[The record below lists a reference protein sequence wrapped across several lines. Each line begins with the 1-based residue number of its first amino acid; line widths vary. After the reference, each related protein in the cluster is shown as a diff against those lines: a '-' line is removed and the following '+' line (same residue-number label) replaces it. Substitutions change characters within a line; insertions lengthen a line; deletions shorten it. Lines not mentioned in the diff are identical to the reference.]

1 MSIKVLPPDVAA
13 RIAAGEVIERPSS
26 VVKELVE
33 NSLDAGASQITVE
46 VKGGGIELIRVT
58 DNGCGIPADDVELA
72 FHRHATS
79 KISGISDLDSIGT
92 LGFRGEALPS
102 IAAVARM
109 SLVTRPHDASAGRE
123 VHLRWGEVV
132 RGGTRGCPPGTSV
145 TVQGLFENLPA
156 RRKFLKSP
164 SGEAARISDLVSRY
178 ALAFPEVQFRLL
190 VNGRST
196 LTSPGSG
203 NLADA
208 LASVYGAETAR
219 AMLEVSWPVLSK
231 VEGPTLS
238 PSLSKAGGEGPGD
251 GYAIK
256 GFISPPSL
264 NRANRS
270 YITFLVNRRW
280 IASPLLSFAFMES
293 YQGFL
298 PERRYPMAV
307 LNLTVPLADVDVN
320 VHPAKR
326 EVRFRY
332 EDRVF
337 SALQRSVRA
346 SLVATAPVPEMRLSG
361 APSSEI
367 GAQHTVPL
375 HTSTADRQHS
385 GLAFGLRQAQAQ
397 GRPSDA
403 SPIEVGAAHGLGT
416 LPAPVEVV
424 PSLRQA
430 QGRPLRILGQVRNTY
445 LVAEGPD
452 GMYLIDQHAAHE
464 RVLFEKV
471 SREVSEKTPQMQA
484 LLEPV
489 VVELSPGQE
498 EMVQASMGLLERYG
512 FIIEP
517 FGERM
522 YLMRAIPAVVGS
534 AGSSAALRAG
544 PGKTLLEVLDLMAY
558 EGLVKEREE
567 ALVASIACHSAV
579 RAGMVLSQQE
589 MEELVRRLESCDNPH
604 TCPHGRPTMIHLS
617 SHHLERE
624 FGRR

>member
-238 PSLSKAGGEGPGD
+238 PSLSKTEDFYWATKVFNTP
-251 GYAIK
+251 
-256 GFISPPSL
+256 
-264 NRANRS
+264 
-270 YITFLVNRRW
+270 
-280 IASPLLSFAFMES
+280 FAT
-293 YQGFL
+293 
-298 PERRYPMAV
+298 
-307 LNLTVPLADVDVN
+307 TV
-320 VHPAKR
+320 
-326 EVRFRY
+326 
-332 EDRVF
+332 
-337 SALQRSVRA
+337 
-346 SLVATAPVPEMRLSG
+346 
-361 APSSEI
+361 
-367 GAQHTVPL
+367 
-375 HTSTADRQHS
+375 
-385 GLAFGLRQAQAQ
+385 
-397 GRPSDA
+397 
-403 SPIEVGAAHGLGT
+403 
-416 LPAPVEVV
+416 
-424 PSLRQA
+424 
-430 QGRPLRILGQVRNTY
+430 
-445 LVAEGPD
+445 
-452 GMYLIDQHAAHE
+452 
-464 RVLFEKV
+464 
-471 SREVSEKTPQMQA
+471 
-484 LLEPV
+484 
-489 VVELSPGQE
+489 
-498 EMVQASMGLLERYG
+498 
-512 FIIEP
+512 
-517 FGERM
+517 
-522 YLMRAIPAVVGS
+522 
-534 AGSSAALRAG
+534 
-544 PGKTLLEVLDLMAY
+544 
-558 EGLVKEREE
+558 
-567 ALVASIACHSAV
+567 
-579 RAGMVLSQQE
+579 
-589 MEELVRRLESCDNPH
+589 
-604 TCPHGRPTMIHLS
+604 
-617 SHHLERE
+617 
-624 FGRR
+624 